1 MKVSEFSVK
10 HPVIITMLLIVLI
23 AFGFFSLGGM
33 RTEFME
39 DISMPQAIVYTVYPG
54 ASAEDVEND
63 ITKVLEDSFVT
74 LPHFKAIDSTSS
86 NSLSWILITYADG
99 YDPYDQLPEL
109 RNRISEL
116 VEKLPDGISGEP
128 RALVG
133 GMSMVPIISF
143 SASSGQDT
151 ARLTQYLQDELT
163 PLLTQIDGVSQP
175 SICLKVRKPFPP
187 IILSWEVC
195 TCLAVPGP
203 IR

>member
-10 HPVIITMLLIVLI
+10 HPVIITMILIVLV
-23 AFGFFSLGGM
+23 AFGFYSLSGM

-54 ASAEDVEND
+54 ASAEDVESE

-99 YDPYDQLPEL
+99 YDPYDQLTEL

-116 VEKLPDGISGEP
+116 MEQLTMYYRLVVLGE
-128 RALVG
+128 
-133 GMSMVPIISF
+133 
-143 SASSGQDT
+143 SAEE
-151 ARLTQYLQDELT
+151 AA
-163 PLLTQIDGVSQP
+163 IDSDM
-175 SICLKVRKPFPP
+175 
-187 IILSWEVC
+187 ED
-195 TCLAVPGP
+195 
-203 IR
+203 